1 MSRYRVA
8 SLDELDRVPVQH
20 GLEWRP
26 VRRRL
31 GVRSFGVNAYTS
43 EKIGDWVVE
52 EHKEGSGHEELYI
65 VLRGRA
71 RFTLDGE
78 ELDAPAGTI
87 VFLPHSDVLRV
98 AIAAEERTA
107 VLAVGGWPGRAFEPS
122 GWEWAFEAYGRADK
136 GDVDG
141 ALAVMQEWLTEH
153 PDDGAALYNFA
164 CLECRVGRKDD
175 ALTHVRRALELRLDL
190 KERARED
197 PNLEPIKEEL

>member
-8 SLDELDRVPVQH
+8 RLDELDRLPVRN

-31 GVRSFGVNAYTS
+31 NIRSFGVNAYTA
-43 EKIGDWVVE
+43 EKVGDWVVE
-52 EHKEGSGHEELYI
+52 EHMEGSGHEELYV

-71 RFTLDGE
+71 HFTLDGE

-87 VFLPHSDVLRV
+87 VFLPDADVLRV
-98 AIAAEERTA
+98 AIAEEEGTT
-107 VLAVGGWPGRAFEPS
+107 VLALGGWPGRAFEPS
-122 GWEWAFEAYGRADK
+122 GWEWAFEALGRADS

-141 ALAVMQEWLTEH
+141 ALGLMQEWLTEH

-164 CLECRVGRKDD
+164 CLECHVGRNED
-175 ALTHVRRALELRLDL
+175 ALMHVRRAFELRPDL
-190 KERARED
+190 AEPARED
-197 PNLEPIKEEL
+197 PDLEPIKDAL